1 MYLQLRGG
9 LNTEAEREKLRRK
22 REDIQGQHDTLSQK
36 MNASGYREKATQRK
50 QDEDTRKLAALLGEL
65 EIIDEVE
72 SKLDANN

>member
-1 MYLQLRGG
+1 VV
-9 LNTEAEREKLRRK
+9 
-22 REDIQGQHDTLSQK
+22 TLSALFNHLLHRTSLAIPLFVFSDLNNTTQK
-36 MNASGYREKATQRK
+36 MNASGYREKAPQRK